1 LFETPL
7 VCEDIVVAVEVYFHA
22 AASFHQISMNAIHHP
37 VTAMPPAPTPMVATS
52 AHALMGTPE
61 TDLVV
66 HVRILLFVNHKAMY
80 SGQ

>member
-1 LFETPL
+1 
-7 VCEDIVVAVEVYFHA
+7 
-22 AASFHQISMNAIHHP
+22 MNAIHHP
-37 VTAMPPAPTPMVATS
+37 VTAMPLAPTPMVATS

-61 TDLVV
+61 TELVV

>member
-1 LFETPL
+1 
-7 VCEDIVVAVEVYFHA
+7 
-22 AASFHQISMNAIHHP
+22 MNAIHHP
-37 VTAMPPAPTPMVATS
+37 VTAMPLVPTPMVATS

-61 TDLVV
+61 MDLVV